1 MVVVFLVG
9 LAATYFVYQKVPT
22 SFVPQEDQGYF
33 FVIVQAPPGASLQY
47 TTKVMDRAAA
57 IVSANHD
64 VEGVFSVPGFSF
76 TGSAANQGIIFAS
89 LKDISE
95 RKGKEHSAEGALNT
109 IRGQLMP
116 IQEAMVI
123 AFDPPAIQ
131 GLGQFGGFAY
141 ELQQTG
147 GGSLD
152 DLENVV
158 HEIIAKANA
167 ATGELIATGSGHRG
181 SATGTNSGTNGTFSV
196 EPIE

>member
-1 MVVVFLVG
+1 VVVVFLLG
-9 LAATYFVYQKVPT
+9 LTATYFVYQKVPT

-76 TGSAANQGIIFAS
+76 SGSAANQGIIFAS

-95 RKGKEHSAEGALNT
+95 RSGKAHSAEGVLNA

-116 IQEAMVI
+116 INEAMVI
-123 AFDPPAIQ
+123 PFDPPAIQ
-131 GLGQFGGFAY
+131 GLSRSI
-141 ELQQTG
+141 LP
-147 GGSLD
+147 L
-152 DLENVV
+152 
-158 HEIIAKANA
+158 A
-167 ATGELIATGSGHRG
+167 AALRASCLSARDATTPS
-181 SATGTNSGTNGTFSV
+181 STMQ
-196 EPIE
+196 